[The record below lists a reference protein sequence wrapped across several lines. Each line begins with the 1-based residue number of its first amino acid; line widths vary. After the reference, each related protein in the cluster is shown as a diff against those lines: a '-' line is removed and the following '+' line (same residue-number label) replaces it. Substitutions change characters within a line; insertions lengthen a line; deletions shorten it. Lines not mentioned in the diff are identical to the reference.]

1 MSKQSI
7 FTPKSWLA
15 FELSVLRRLEFKT
28 AALPFT
34 GNPTLGLYLKRG
46 DTRVLA
52 NDPLQSSW
60 TKALAAIQNNGE
72 RLSDEDVNAV
82 LEDVYVPR
90 HKLQNPALRNWFNE
104 TDSWW
109 FDNIRQNLEKLQS
122 PFGFAMA
129 ASLVMA
135 VGDYVLS
142 FAEDTLEL
150 RQPLSN
156 VYRRLWTIMPDA
168 INNGQNNSCQN
179 KNADEFIAELRGV
192 DLMFLRL
199 PATGGGSR
207 AATPDK
213 AVWREEWLRGGNDFW
228 GAFET
233 ARHGKLG
240 GPVETKSQYLQV
252 LTETLRTASHIKT
265 WAIAHVEG
273 GLVSTQE
280 IVNVIGGIRKVD
292 TIFTKDFSELTGTR
306 AVVITA

>member
-15 FELSVLRRLEFKT
+15 FELNVLKRLNFKS

-34 GNPTLGLYLKRG
+34 GNPTLGMYLKRS
-46 DTRVLA
+46 DVRVLA
-52 NDPLQSSW
+52 NDPLQSAW
-60 TKALAAIQNNGE
+60 TKALASIQNNGE
-72 RLSDEDVNAV
+72 KLSDEDVNIV
-82 LEDVYVPR
+82 LEDVYVPK

-122 PFGFAMA
+122 PFGFAIA

-142 FAEDTLEL
+142 FHEDTLEL

-156 VYRRLWTIMPDA
+156 VYRRLWTITPEPV
-168 INNGQNNSCQN
+168 NNGQNNSCQN
-179 KNADEFIAELRGV
+179 KAADDFLAESFA

-199 PATGGGSR
+199 PAAGSGGR
-207 AATPDK
+207 TATPDK

-228 GAFET
+228 TNFES
-233 ARHGKLG
+233 ARHGRLG
-240 GPVETKSQYLQV
+240 GPVETKSQYLKI
-252 LTETLRTASHIKT
+252 LGETLRTASHMKT

-280 IVNVIGGIRKVD
+280 IVNVIAGIRRVD
-292 TIFTKDFSELTGTR
+292 TIYTKDFSELTGTR